1 MISRPFPMCSGVCM
15 RPSIYE
21 MYGRLP
27 LSLSLTDDP
36 RPPSPLADRRPISS
50 LFRPSRLS
58 PEHGLAVL
66 LLGFGLEAGT
76 EVYQFLERGSLTQG
90 PIAYYATLA
99 TTILG
104 FYLIY
109 LGMREWH
116 GFYPKLA
123 PKHTIQRRRRVP
135 WTGLAVWGGGTAM
148 TAVLEGLLVGNGA
161 APAPFWVV
169 WPVGGLIV
177 LAFASFFFGLRQEA
191 SRAGSW
197 WGNALGWGGFT
208 WSLGVATYSG
218 LLV

>member
-66 LLGFGLEAGT
+66 LLGFGLEAVT

-90 PIAYYATLA
+90 PIAYYVTLG

-104 FYLIY
+104 FYLMY
-109 LGMREWH
+109 LGIAEWH
-116 GFYPKLA
+116 AFHPRLA
-123 PKHTIQRRRRVP
+123 PIRAVPPKRRVP
-135 WTGLAVWGGGTAM
+135 
-148 TAVLEGLLVGNGA
+148 
-161 APAPFWVV
+161 
-169 WPVGGLIV
+169 
-177 LAFASFFFGLRQEA
+177 
-191 SRAGSW
+191 
-197 WGNALGWGGFT
+197 
-208 WSLGVATYSG
+208 
-218 LLV
+218 